1 MPLISLLYAI
11 HKKNE
16 ILFNIILNNHMK
28 EEKHPKLLLQIQQTC
43 FMIINI
49 LKNTDLYKEALNQL
63 VGFK

>member
-28 EEKHPKLLLQIQQTC
+28 EEKHPKA
-43 FMIINI
+43 I
-49 LKNTDLYKEALNQL
+49 LADKPFQNCRHRFNKHASR
-63 VGFK
+63 